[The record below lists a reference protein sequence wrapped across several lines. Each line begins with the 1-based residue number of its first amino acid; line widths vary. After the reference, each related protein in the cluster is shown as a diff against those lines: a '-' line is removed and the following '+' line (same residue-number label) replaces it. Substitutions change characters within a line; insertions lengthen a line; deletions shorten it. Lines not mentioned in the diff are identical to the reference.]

1 MKMQMTKAQNTMK
14 NFLTLILMIMNKI
27 KKLIKE
33 KKVFK
38 INTLENGEKYV

>member
-1 MKMQMTKAQNTMK
+1 
-14 NFLTLILMIMNKI
+14 MNKI

-33 KKVFK
+33 KKVFE